1 MSGTDTVTLGHPAW
15 LAPDRHV
22 VVGVDGSQRN
32 DAAVGWAEAE
42 AEATGRP
49 LELVMVL
56 DDAVVPVP
64 HHSLVEDDQRFRDL
78 LDDLTGEIR
87 AAHPK
92 LVVHQAVELG
102 SSVER
107 LLHRSREG
115 NCIVVGRRGL
125 GAFGRALVGS
135 TSIGV
140 AGRSQVPT
148 VIVPDEWDAIARTKS
163 PVVVGIDPEALH
175 VQTLLYAF
183 NQAERRGVELV
194 VVHALDLQPVLV
206 WDPAL
211 GASMYEDWTAR
222 GGEVLAAAVAPY
234 RKQFRSVRIME
245 VQERGHPGEVLLER
259 AIDAQLLVIGRQ
271 HAGRMGGFA
280 FGSVSRGVLHYAT
293 LPVAVIPS

>member
-107 LLHRSREG
+107 LLHRSKDA

-140 AGRSQVPT
+140 AGRSHVPT

-163 PVVVGIDPEALH
+163 STRP
-175 VQTLLYAF
+175 
-183 NQAERRGVELV
+183 
-194 VVHALDLQPVLV
+194 
-206 WDPAL
+206 
-211 GASMYEDWTAR
+211 S
-222 GGEVLAAAVAPY
+222 AAASSWWSCTRSTFSRSWSGTRRWAP
-234 RKQFRSVRIME
+234 RCTRTGPCAAASCSRRPSRRTASSSARCGSAVSTGWATA
-245 VQERGHPGEVLLER
+245 VPG
-259 AIDAQLLVIGRQ
+259 
-271 HAGRMGGFA
+271 
-280 FGSVSRGVLHYAT
+280 
-293 LPVAVIPS
+293 